1 MRRLAV
7 VLVTLAFLAT
17 LGAAGIASASTAHP
31 ASALNCSASA
41 WGSPGTQTFTL
52 HTTNS
57 CRFPLRA
64 VTLCEPIGWP
74 YFGLHWAYGPW
85 VYGNRTSPAN
95 CGGGTDRQLQWGYD
109 TPTVY
114 RELGH
119 VFGY

>member
-7 VLVTLAFLAT
+7 ILIALTFAAT
-17 LGAAGIASASTAHP
+17 LGTASVSASAIRSNGP
-31 ASALNCSASA
+31 LNCSASA

-52 HTTNS
+52 HTANS
-57 CRFPLRA
+57 CGFPLRA

-74 YFGLHWAYGPW
+74 YFGLHWAYGQW

-114 RELGH
+114 RQLGH